1 MAFDGMFTHA
11 MTRELNTLLQGS
23 RVMKISQPFPNE
35 IILTMRAH
43 RTNYPVLLSAH
54 PNYARVQV
62 TTIPY
67 TNPPVPTNF
76 TMVLRKYLENAH
88 LVAIEQPENDRV
100 MNFKFLTRT
109 ELGDQLPLV
118 LSVEIMGRYSNIIL
132 INQEENRI
140 IDAIKHVGMDQ
151 DRYRTILPNAEY
163 RVPPKQD
170 KVNPF
175 ALVAVDIVENTVQTL
190 PQSEWRPQ
198 LQRKLQGLNSASA
211 QLLACYLQ
219 QNGTAAMNLNQ
230 FLAAAD
236 HPTPVITSTGKR
248 MEFSFTSP
256 LTDDPTISQFDTLS
270 AMLDQFYQEKATRDR
285 VNQQGARLIHVV
297 KQNLKKNKTKLKK
310 LEKELAATDNADE
323 FRVKGELLT
332 TYMGQLH
339 PGMKRITVPNFY
351 DNNRDITI
359 TLSPELGPSQ
369 NAQKYFKRYN
379 KLKNGVKYI
388 SHQIELTTTEINY
401 LDSIATQIE
410 LATPSELPDIK
421 MELQQQGYLRP
432 EKRLKSGKRRRQK
445 LSRPNRYVASDGTP
459 ITVGKNNLQNDQLTL
474 KTARKSDIW
483 LHAKNVPG
491 SHVIVSDADPSE
503 ATLTEAAQLAAYF
516 SKARNSANVPV
527 DYVAV
532 RRIRKPNGAKPG
544 FVIYEG
550 QHTLFVTP
558 DKAVVERLKN
568 SSGGQA

>member
-1 MAFDGMFTHA
+1 M
-11 MTRELNTLLQGS
+11 
-23 RVMKISQPFPNE
+23 
-35 IILTMRAH
+35 
-43 RTNYPVLLSAH
+43 
-54 PNYARVQV
+54 
-62 TTIPY
+62 
-67 TNPPVPTNF
+67 
-76 TMVLRKYLENAH
+76 
-88 LVAIEQPENDRV
+88 
-100 MNFKFLTRT
+100 
-109 ELGDQLPLV
+109 
-118 LSVEIMGRYSNIIL
+118 
-132 INQEENRI
+132 
-140 IDAIKHVGMDQ
+140 
-151 DRYRTILPNAEY
+151 
-163 RVPPKQD
+163 
-170 KVNPF
+170 
-175 ALVAVDIVENTVQTL
+175 
-190 PQSEWRPQ
+190 
-198 LQRKLQGLNSASA
+198 
-211 QLLACYLQ
+211 
-219 QNGTAAMNLNQ
+219 
-230 FLAAAD
+230 
-236 HPTPVITSTGKR
+236 
-248 MEFSFTSP
+248 
-256 LTDDPTISQFDTLS
+256 
-270 AMLDQFYQEKATRDR
+270 
-285 VNQQGARLIHVV
+285 V

-339 PGMKRITVPNFY
+339 PGMKRITVQNFY

-445 LSRPNRYVASDGTP
+445 LSRPDRYVASDGTP
-459 ITVGKNNLQNDQLTL
+459 IMVGKNNLQNDQLTL

-558 DKAVVERLKN
+558 NKAVVERLKN

>member
-1 MAFDGMFTHA
+1 
-11 MTRELNTLLQGS
+11 
-23 RVMKISQPFPNE
+23 
-35 IILTMRAH
+35 
-43 RTNYPVLLSAH
+43 
-54 PNYARVQV
+54 
-62 TTIPY
+62 
-67 TNPPVPTNF
+67 
-76 TMVLRKYLENAH
+76 MVLRKYLENAH

-100 MNFKFLTRT
+100 MNFKLLTRT

-175 ALVAVDIVENTVQTL
+175 ALAAVDIVENTVQTL

-211 QLLACYLQ
+211 QLLTCYLQ
-219 QNGTAAMNLNQ
+219 QNGTAAMNLNR

-339 PGMKRITVPNFY
+339 PGMKRITVQNFY

-445 LSRPNRYVASDGTP
+445 LSRPDRYVASDGTP
-459 ITVGKNNLQNDQLTL
+459 IMVGKNNLQNDQLTL

-558 DKAVVERLKN
+558 NKAVVERLKN

>member
-11 MTRELNTLLQGS
+11 MTHELNALLQGS

-88 LVAIEQPENDRV
+88 LVAIEQPANDRV
-100 MNFKFLTRT
+100 MNFKLLTRT

-132 INQEENRI
+132 VNQEENRI

-163 RVPPKQD
+163 RVPPKQN
-170 KVNPF
+170 KINPF
-175 ALVAVDIVENTVQTL
+175 SLAAIDIVENTVQTM
-190 PQSEWRPQ
+190 PQSEWRAQ
-198 LQRKLQGLNSASA
+198 LQRTLQGLNTASA
-211 QLLACYLQ
+211 RLLVCYLQ
-219 QNGTAAMNLNQ
+219 QDGTAAMNLNR
-230 FLAAAD
+230 FLATAD
-236 HPTPVITSTGKR
+236 HPTPVIISTGNQ
-248 MEFSFTSP
+248 MAFSFTSP
-256 LTDDPTISQFDTLS
+256 LTDNPTISRFATLS

-285 VNQQGARLIHVV
+285 VNQQGSRLIHVV

-310 LEKELAATDNADE
+310 LQRELAATDNADN
-323 FRVKGELLT
+323 FRIKGELLT
-332 TYMGQLH
+332 TYMRQLR
-339 PGMKRITVPNFY
+339 PGMKQVTVPNFY

-359 TLSPELGPSQ
+359 SLSPELSPSR

-388 SHQIELTTTEINY
+388 THQIELTTTEINY
-401 LDSIATQIE
+401 LDSIATQVE
-410 LATPSELPDIK
+410 LATPGELPDIK

-445 LSRPNRYVASDGTP
+445 LSRPDQYIASDGTP

-474 KTARKSDIW
+474 KAARKSDIW

-491 SHVIVSDADPSE
+491 SHVIVSAADPSE
-503 ATLTEAAQLAAYF
+503 TTLTEAAQLAAYF
-516 SKARNSANVPV
+516 SKARTSANVPV

-532 RRIRKPNGAKPG
+532 RHIRKPNGAKPG
-544 FVIYEG
+544 FVIYKG

-558 DKAVVERLKN
+558 NKTIINQLKKT
-568 SSGGQA
+568 SGGPK

>member
-100 MNFKFLTRT
+100 MNFKLLTRT

-175 ALVAVDIVENTVQTL
+175 ALAAVDIVENTVQTL
-190 PQSEWRPQ
+190 PQSDWRPH
-198 LQRKLQGLNSASA
+198 LQRELQGLNSASA
-211 QLLACYLQ
+211 QLLTCYLQ
-219 QNGTAAMNLNQ
+219 
-230 FLAAAD
+230 
-236 HPTPVITSTGKR
+236 
-248 MEFSFTSP
+248 
-256 LTDDPTISQFDTLS
+256 
-270 AMLDQFYQEKATRDR
+270 
-285 VNQQGARLIHVV
+285 
-297 KQNLKKNKTKLKK
+297 
-310 LEKELAATDNADE
+310 
-323 FRVKGELLT
+323 
-332 TYMGQLH
+332 
-339 PGMKRITVPNFY
+339 
-351 DNNRDITI
+351 
-359 TLSPELGPSQ
+359 
-369 NAQKYFKRYN
+369 
-379 KLKNGVKYI
+379 
-388 SHQIELTTTEINY
+388 
-401 LDSIATQIE
+401 
-410 LATPSELPDIK
+410 
-421 MELQQQGYLRP
+421 
-432 EKRLKSGKRRRQK
+432 RQ
-445 LSRPNRYVASDGTP
+445 
-459 ITVGKNNLQNDQLTL
+459 
-474 KTARKSDIW
+474 
-483 LHAKNVPG
+483 
-491 SHVIVSDADPSE
+491 
-503 ATLTEAAQLAAYF
+503 
-516 SKARNSANVPV
+516 
-527 DYVAV
+527 
-532 RRIRKPNGAKPG
+532 
-544 FVIYEG
+544 
-550 QHTLFVTP
+550 
-558 DKAVVERLKN
+558 
-568 SSGGQA
+568 